1 MIGALAPAERLNS
14 PNPCSFLQLYHGWIF
29 AYNATT
35 GNKINVF
42 STTSTTNGDRDSQA
56 AGAVWMSGGGIAVD
70 MNGKNALVAFCV
82 SVPAA
87 APVSPAADRQTD
99 RSTDVRPEGW
109 FDTLREA
116 GWRGMEWMPAA
127 PATKE

>member
-1 MIGALAPAERLNS
+1 
-14 PNPCSFLQLYHGWIF
+14 LQQYHGWIF

-42 STTSTTNGDRDSQA
+42 STTSTTNGDWDGEA
-56 AGAVWMSGGGIAVD
+56 AGAVWMGGGGIAVD
-70 MNGKNALVAFCV
+70 MNGKNALTPFGVAV
-82 SVPAA
+82 AAA
-87 APVSPAADRQTD
+87 APVWPAADRQTD
-99 RSTDVRPEGW
+99 RWTDVRPERW

-116 GWRGMEWMPAA
+116 GWREMEWMPAA